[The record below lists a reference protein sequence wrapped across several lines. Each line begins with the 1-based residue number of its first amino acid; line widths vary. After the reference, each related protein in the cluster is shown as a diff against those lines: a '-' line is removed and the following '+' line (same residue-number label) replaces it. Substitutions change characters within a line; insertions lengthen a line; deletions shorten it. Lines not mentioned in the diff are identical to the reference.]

1 MLTPEISKDDG
12 IRLRL
17 LAKYDVLDTSREE
30 VFDRITRIA
39 SKVAGV
45 PISLISLVDEERQ
58 WFKSRYGLET
68 EETPRDISFCGHAIH
83 GNEPFV
89 VPDASQ
95 DERFADNPLVS
106 GGLGIRLYAGVPL
119 KVASGANLGTL
130 CVIDKVARNLE
141 ADEITAL
148 RDLAAIAVRELELRK
163 LALTDSLTGAF
174 NRRMLERIG
183 AMELS
188 RARRHE
194 EYFCYA
200 VLDLDHFRGVND
212 THGHDGG
219 DLVLAN
225 IAEICARHLRRED
238 SLFRLGGEEFGILF
252 ANAGLEETK
261 QTLTRLLRDIESNP
275 TAVDGKDIH
284 MTASI
289 GLTEFWPGET
299 SMNDIAGRAD
309 AALDDAK
316 KAGRNVVM
324 IG

>member
-130 CVIDKVARNLE
+130 CVIDKVAGTNRCNG
-141 ADEITAL
+141 
-148 RDLAAIAVRELELRK
+148 AIPRPPA
-163 LALTDSLTGAF
+163 
-174 NRRMLERIG
+174 
-183 AMELS
+183 
-188 RARRHE
+188 
-194 EYFCYA
+194 
-200 VLDLDHFRGVND
+200 
-212 THGHDGG
+212 
-219 DLVLAN
+219 
-225 IAEICARHLRRED
+225 
-238 SLFRLGGEEFGILF
+238 
-252 ANAGLEETK
+252 
-261 QTLTRLLRDIESNP
+261 
-275 TAVDGKDIH
+275 
-284 MTASI
+284 
-289 GLTEFWPGET
+289 
-299 SMNDIAGRAD
+299 
-309 AALDDAK
+309 
-316 KAGRNVVM
+316 
-324 IG
+324 